1 MARKGDGQ
9 RGCVRGA
16 SLGWYPSFFISTSS
30 SSTSIV
36 PLPSRSN
43 RLKMPCSSSTISVF
57 DAARCR
63 VTGATR
69 CGDIGGI
76 EPVDPSLRSI
86 SSAVTLD
93 ACAASIGGSC
103 FETSFAFVVAPAPS
117 RAFMISSTCH
127 ISTHL

>member
-1 MARKGDGQ
+1 
-9 RGCVRGA
+9 
-16 SLGWYPSFFISTSS
+16 
-30 SSTSIV
+30 
-36 PLPSRSN
+36 
-43 RLKMPCSSSTISVF
+43 MPCSSSTISVF

-76 EPVDPSLRSI
+76 DPVDPSLRSI
-86 SSAVTLD
+86 SRAVTLD

-127 ISTHL
+127 ISTHRFCATCFLSSSYAVERSPVAAPSSSDRSAIHGWLSACE

>member
-1 MARKGDGQ
+1 MGSDEGEWRDGMWGVTQ
-9 RGCVRGA
+9 V
-16 SLGWYPSFFISTSS
+16 T
-30 SSTSIV
+30 
-36 PLPSRSN
+36 
-43 RLKMPCSSSTISVF
+43 CSSSTISVF

-86 SSAVTLD
+86 SRAVTLD